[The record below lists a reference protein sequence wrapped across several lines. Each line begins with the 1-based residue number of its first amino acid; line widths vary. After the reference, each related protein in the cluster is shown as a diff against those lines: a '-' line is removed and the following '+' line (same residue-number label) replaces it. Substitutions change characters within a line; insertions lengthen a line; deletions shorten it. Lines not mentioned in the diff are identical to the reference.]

1 MNRIALSLLLFFFRF
16 SFYFYMVFFLLS
28 REQVRQDA
36 RDDTS
41 RGWISKMGGDLK
53 IGRLSVRKRASMSN
67 NSWSRKALCIV
78 CEVYGRIYRA
88 LVTALC

>member
-1 MNRIALSLLLFFFRF
+1 M
-16 SFYFYMVFFLLS
+16 
-28 REQVRQDA
+28 RQDA

-53 IGRLSVRKRASMSN
+53 IGRLSLRKRVSMSN

>member
-1 MNRIALSLLLFFFRF
+1 MIAARKNEPSKGYFIIFLAFIIFFF
-16 SFYFYMVFFLLS
+16 L

-53 IGRLSVRKRASMSN
+53 IGRLSLRKRVSMSN